1 MPYGIYEESK
11 GLRVVFY
18 GFAAPFEF
26 EEVAR
31 LTAAHPARSGHLYH
45 LFEFVNIDSNSLF
58 ALTAAVAAAHA
69 VRSRVIFGDG
79 DRPRFTALVSPHSP
93 IQAAFKAFIASDPRP
108 TGHRIERFTSQFAA
122 RQWLRDCLAAEDG

>member
-11 GLRVVFY
+11 GLRIVFH

-31 LTAAHPARSGHLYH
+31 ITAADPARQAHLYH

-58 ALTAAVAAAHA
+58 ALTVAVAAAHA
-69 VRSRVIFGDG
+69 VRSRAIFGDRK
-79 DRPRFTALVSPHSP
+79 RPKFTALVSPHSP
-93 IQAAFKAFIASDPRP
+93 IQAAFKAFIAGDPRP
-108 TGHRIERFTSQFAA
+108 AGHRIERFTSQVAA
-122 RQWLRDCLAAEDG
+122 RQWLRECLAAEDG